1 MILNALKPIFLL
13 AESFPTGQALAKL
26 STLIFLKLQNSC
38 TPIFQAILRSTYKPF
53 YGTSFFL
60 YYAYM
65 LEYCHMSGVGTVID
79 IKNVREQLSQ
89 QAKPVLA
96 FRSFLYDAVKIS
108 IQLGSMIKSI
118 TSLQEFQMRE
128 KNESFKTI
136 NADH

>member
-1 MILNALKPIFLL
+1 
-13 AESFPTGQALAKL
+13 
-26 STLIFLKLQNSC
+26 
-38 TPIFQAILRSTYKPF
+38 
-53 YGTSFFL
+53 
-60 YYAYM
+60 
-65 LEYCHMSGVGTVID
+65 MSGVGTVID

-128 KNESFKTI
+128 KNESFKTS